1 MIVLVNG
8 LVILLDSIETVW
20 IALVW
25 IALVWIAA
33 LGIDTQRQRKGV
45 GLRIKIVE
53 M

>member
-1 MIVLVNG
+1 MIVLV
-8 LVILLDSIETVW
+8 IRLDSIET
-20 IALVW
+20 VW